1 MTNTDIHDALHSVGH
16 SVEVPN
22 LDPAGFATRVRRVRT
37 RRTATRVGGAALVLA
52 TVVTG
57 GIAVASWLPG
67 GAEDTS
73 PVVDDPNVVDDFSWD
88 NRQLM
93 LVVDGRLVVT
103 APQDAGEVRGA
114 GVPVERLLETHG
126 PFATV
131 LTPEGGVRL
140 LVVNSSGEVKR
151 SQDLEEGPVRA
162 AWSPGGGGGLA
173 FVTESGD
180 TRVQPTGEDE
190 PSQLLPDVAPDV
202 AALATFG
209 NGNVVFAWAE
219 GSKLWVT
226 TPAGDVATSEA
237 TFDITD
243 IDIAGPTM
251 AVQTD
256 DGVEIH
262 DLDGK
267 LRYGSLG
274 GRVGALSTDGHWYAS
289 GSTQLNLDEG
299 MTRGL
304 WMVNATQGTIEDFPL
319 GGTGPV
325 TDVWWLDEDRF
336 FVQVDDD
343 GSTLYDCSVSA
354 FACQAV
360 LSSPTRT
367 VELAQD

>member
-1 MTNTDIHDALHSVGH
+1 
-16 SVEVPN
+16 
-22 LDPAGFATRVRRVRT
+22 
-37 RRTATRVGGAALVLA
+37 
-52 TVVTG
+52 VVTG

-140 LVVNSSGEVKR
+140 LVLNGSGEVKR
-151 SQDLEEGPVRA
+151 SQNLEEGPVRA